1 MFCNDD
7 NHENVIDIT
16 LANLHGEV
24 GLAPRAHAYFD
35 CRASWVRVDDDLR
48 KLGGESGVEPL

>member
-24 GLAPRAHAYFD
+24 GREPQGHAYFD
-35 CRASWVRVDDDLR
+35 CRATWTKVDDDLP
-48 KLGGESGVEPL
+48 KLGGQSGMEPL